1 MLELKLLN
9 SLNKIWI
16 NFNYHILCHDFLDV
30 TPVKKK
36 KKVKLK
42 FIRIK
47 KNNTKKVKRQIMQCK
62 YLAWGMNRHFS
73 KEINKWS
80 VNKWCPMM
88 SLRKCKSK
96 LHWDIGWHPLGCL
109 KSKIIPSISED
120 VQNSYSSYIAG
131 GNVKW
136 CSHFVKYF
144 DNSSKC

>member
-1 MLELKLLN
+1 
-9 SLNKIWI
+9 
-16 NFNYHILCHDFLDV
+16 
-30 TPVKKK
+30 
-36 KKVKLK
+36 
-42 FIRIK
+42 
-47 KNNTKKVKRQIMQCK
+47 MQCK